1 MKEQIIAIQSE
12 TTNKLT
18 LNVIDSL
25 LDREEKEIK
34 GYIEDLMQHGCQSGM
49 VSELIYYHDTVKFY
63 EEFKTEIKAMLKE
76 SLEETG
82 FKSPKE
88 LFGDKQDDEDFFAE
102 EDLNKNLL
110 AWFAYEETIRN
121 IAYQL
126 EMDVQSHTEEP

>member
-1 MKEQIIAIQSE
+1 MKKELLAIRVE

-18 LNVIDSL
+18 LRVIDSL
-25 LDREEKEIK
+25 LDREENEIE

-63 EEFKTEIKAMLKE
+63 EEFKTEIKAMFKE

-88 LFGDKQDDEDFFAE
+88 LFGDKWDDEDFFAE

-110 AWFAYEETIRN
+110 AWFAYEETVKN

-126 EMDVQSHTEEP
+126 EMDV